1 VICHASC
8 IKAALKGIMQ
18 ISLQENDSML
28 PIAAFIPMH
37 LHPNDSEAT
46 ATWRFTNFVLYC
58 IVFVVIMLRC
68 FSGVLNAQTFH
79 FVFMMTI
86 VYVKM

>member
-37 LHPNDSEAT
+37 LHPNDS
-46 ATWRFTNFVLYC
+46 
-58 IVFVVIMLRC
+58 FVVIMLRC